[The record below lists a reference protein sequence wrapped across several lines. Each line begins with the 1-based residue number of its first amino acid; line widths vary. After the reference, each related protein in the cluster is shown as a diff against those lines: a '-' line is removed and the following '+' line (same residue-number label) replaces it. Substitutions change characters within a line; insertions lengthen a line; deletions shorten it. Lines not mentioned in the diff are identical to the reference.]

1 MCGHINTYSCTIM
14 HMYAHIICTHMYSQT
29 QKHVHNSYTHT
40 FTHTLTHLTH
50 TDTHS
55 HTHTQGGMSQVIF
68 TNPLEIVKIRLQVSG
83 EMAQTSKVGA
93 VQVVKELGITGMY
106 KASLVQLVLADW
118 L

>member
-1 MCGHINTYSCTIM
+1 M
-14 HMYAHIICTHMYSQT
+14 
-29 QKHVHNSYTHT
+29 
-40 FTHTLTHLTH
+40 
-50 TDTHS
+50 
-55 HTHTQGGMSQVIF
+55 IF